1 MAGVP
6 SGEYVRETDHLQRI
20 PELTVGP
27 NIRAARNQHYDFS
40 QLPPTMLAQ
49 GDGDRANPK
58 EPDTEPMQQYSDVGF
73 RLASILIE
81 NLVAHP
87 CIVLRRQCQVHRT
100 AQKYHLT
107 PFTLFPVIVKLQQR
121 QGLITLWKG
130 APSMFV
136 VRGLAMAT
144 ETVLAECTPL
154 PREVTSHS
162 SLQQIVQHVALKSLT
177 FAVVTPFC
185 CASLVEVVQC
195 DVASEKPGVLDCLR
209 EGLGRLC
216 RWGAPNKGRM
226 LPFWKLVGPT
236 VAHGV
241 LHHLLSS
248 LVQSVATWLLE
259 LRSRQQRR
267 HIGDRMGAI
276 PRTVELSESYFHDL
290 LAAFAGNLVADV
302 VLFPLETV
310 IHRLYLQGTRTIID
324 NLDTG
329 SSVTAVISQ
338 YRGPV
343 DCFQSIVAEEGA
355 AGLYKGFGALVLQY
369 ALHCALLKVTRAL
382 FQELFSGRQ
391 VRPRQA

>member
-6 SGEYVRETDHLQRI
+6 SGEYVRESDHLQRI

-27 NIRAARNQHYDFS
+27 NIRAARSHHYDFS
-40 QLPPTMLAQ
+40 QLPPAMLAQ
-49 GDGDRANPK
+49 GDGDRPNLK
-58 EPDTEPMQQYSDVGF
+58 EPDAEPMQQYSDVGF

-87 CIVLRRQCQVHRT
+87 CIVLRRQCQVHRA
-100 AQKYHLT
+100 AQKYHLI

-121 QGLITLWKG
+121 QVGVWKLAYSGALFTALWHLRVEW
-130 APSMFV
+130 AIDWLPSF
-136 VRGLAMAT
+136 
-144 ETVLAECTPL
+144 

-162 SLQQIVQHVALKSLT
+162 SLQQIAQHVALKSLT

-185 CASLVEVVQC
+185 AASLVEVVQC

-209 EGLGRLC
+209 EGVGRLW
-216 RWGAPNKGRM
+216 RWGSPHRGRM
-226 LPFWKLVGPT
+226 LPFWKLLGPT

-248 LVQSVATWLLE
+248 LVQAAAAWLLE
-259 LRSRQQRR
+259 TRSRQQRR
-267 HIGDRMGAI
+267 HNGDRMGAI

-310 IHRLYLQGTRTIID
+310 VHRLYLQGTRTIID

-338 YRGPV
+338 YRGPI

-391 VRPRQA
+391 VRPRQL

>member
-6 SGEYVRETDHLQRI
+6 SGEYVRESDHLQRI

-40 QLPPTMLAQ
+40 QLPPAMLAQ
-49 GDGDRANPK
+49 GDGDRPNLK
-58 EPDTEPMQQYSDVGF
+58 EPDIEPMQQYSDVGF

-87 CIVLRRQCQVHRT
+87 CIVLRRQCQ
-100 AQKYHLT
+100 
-107 PFTLFPVIVKLQQR
+107 
-121 QGLITLWKG
+121 GLITLWKG

-136 VRGLAMAT
+136 VRGLAMVT
-144 ETVLAECTPL
+144 ETVLSECTPL
-154 PREVTSHS
+154 PREVTSRS
-162 SLQQIVQHVALKSLT
+162 SLQQIAQHVALK
-177 FAVVTPFC
+177 
-185 CASLVEVVQC
+185 SLVEVVQC

-209 EGLGRLC
+209 EGLGRMC
-216 RWGAPNKGRM
+216 RWGAPSRGRM

-248 LVQSVATWLLE
+248 LVRSVATWLLE

-276 PRTVELSESYFHDL
+276 PRTVELSENYFHDL

-310 IHRLYLQGTRTIID
+310 VHRLYLQGTRTIVD

-369 ALHCALLKVTRAL
+369 ALHCCAAQGHQGAVPGTLFGPPSPAAADVNTGRVRAQGGFKDVPSCLLRTTRFRAVCL
-382 FQELFSGRQ
+382 R
-391 VRPRQA
+391 RRRTTY